1 MRAGGQFGGVDRA
14 VLTFVLLFEFFDA
27 HVRRGLVR
35 LGRGRT
41 VVLGSHT
48 SRIDTRTL
56 NLHGHP
62 AAAGG
67 VRPGAARASSVNPP
81 ARRFRR
87 WANCPWRAVTRQRF
101 QRAGPSPRGV
111 HQLCLK
117 DDRRAVSVYCD
128 VRREKA
134 PVLSGC
140 EPRPATVAPAG
151 SSRSG

>member
-1 MRAGGQFGGVDRA
+1 MAEVSALMRAGGQFGGVDRA

-67 VRPGAARASSVNPP
+67 VRPRGGPCVERQPASPEVPPLGELSLARGHEAAVSEGGPVAARRSSTLPQGRPP
-81 ARRFRR
+81 GR
-87 WANCPWRAVTRQRF
+87 
-101 QRAGPSPRGV
+101 
-111 HQLCLK
+111 
-117 DDRRAVSVYCD
+117 
-128 VRREKA
+128 
-134 PVLSGC
+134 
-140 EPRPATVAPAG
+140 
-151 SSRSG
+151 